1 MSTLT
6 QALAHMNQLVDLGAT
21 AEEALNDACVAYELE
36 GDSAEALETMFDE
49 QYYEYDGQPTEYE
62 EWMDFDAD
70 C

>member
-21 AEEALNDACVAYELE
+21 AEQALNDACVAYELE
-36 GDSAEALETMFDE
+36 GESAEALETLFEE
-49 QYYEYDGQPTEYE
+49 QFYEDDGQPTEYD
-62 EWMDFDAD
+62 EWMSFDAD

>member
-21 AEEALNDACVAYELE
+21 AEQALNDACVAYELE
-36 GDSAEALETMFDE
+36 GESAEALETLFEE
-49 QYYEYDGQPTEYE
+49 QFYEYDGQPSEHD
-62 EWMDFDAD
+62 EWMSFDAD